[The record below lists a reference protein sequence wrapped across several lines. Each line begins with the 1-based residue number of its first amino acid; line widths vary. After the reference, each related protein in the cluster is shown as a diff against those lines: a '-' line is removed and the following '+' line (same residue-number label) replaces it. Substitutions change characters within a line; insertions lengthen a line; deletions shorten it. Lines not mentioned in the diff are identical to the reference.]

1 MSKKTQCQRVGLN
14 LVLTLAMLLPLG
26 LSVASAAPPAQQE
39 MTYTVKLGD
48 NLWTLAEKYLGS
60 GPAYKTIVSAT
71 NAKYAGDPSF
81 AYIDNPSLIH
91 PGWKLLIPGAEEAA
105 GLTAPEPTGQIIVA
119 QGGDPNTL
127 DPKYLKDNTTQNVLR
142 LMFDS
147 LYHRDNNMQIVPWLA
162 TSYENPDELTWRF
175 HLRQGVKFHNGN
187 DFRANDVKFTLGRLV
202 EDDSQFSTRKYVDR
216 VEVVD
221 DYTVDIITIDPYAA
235 FMTRVVLWH
244 MTDEE
249 YFNEVG
255 AEGVASNPVGTGP
268 FTFVEWVKDERVV
281 FEANRDYWGGSPK
294 IKTVIFSPIPEDA
307 TRIAALET
315 GDVDIIDNV
324 PPEYVDQAPE
334 GVEVVT
340 VPGTRA
346 YFLGMNV
353 NMEPFDDVRVRQAM
367 NYAIDVESIIE
378 NVLNGLA
385 RRLDNPL
392 LPEAFGYIATPVYS
406 YDPDKAK
413 SLLAEAGY
421 PDGFE
426 MKIDARPSDKE
437 LAEVLVGQLSALGI
451 KVNVVLT
458 EGAAFTALYEPGFT
472 QTYLGSWGNSE
483 ADADGMLS
491 KQFYS
496 DRYSCNLLGAE
507 GETGYGD
514 LARGCYYSGY
524 ANAEVDAAIVAGS
537 RDVDPENRKEY
548 YATAVKI
555 IVEEAPW
562 LFLYNPVSIF
572 GQRDRVQGWVPRSDA
587 LIILDEAWVTD

>member
-255 AEGVASNPVGTGP
+255 AEGFASKPVGTGP

-294 IKTVIFSPIPEDA
+294 IKTVIFTPIPEMA
-307 TRIAALET
+307 TRIAALEA
-315 GDVDIIDNV
+315 GDVDIIAV
-324 PPEYVDQAPE
+324 PPEYVDQTPE
-334 GVEVVT
+334 GVEAVT
-340 VPGTRA
+340 VPGTTA
-346 YFLGMNV
+346 YFLAMNV

>member
-1 MSKKTQCQRVGLN
+1 MSKKMLCQRVGLN

-26 LSVASAAPPAQQE
+26 LSVASAAPPAQE
-39 MTYTVKLGD
+39 ELTYTVKLGD

-60 GPAYKTIVSAT
+60 GPAYRTIVSAT
-71 NAKYAGDPSF
+71 NAKYEGDPSF

-119 QGGDPNTL
+119 QSGDPNTV
-127 DPKYLKDNTTQNVLR
+127 DPKYLKDRRTQNVLR

-147 LYHRDNNMQIVPWLA
+147 LYHRDNDQKIVPWLA

-175 HLRQGVKFHNGN
+175 HLRQGVEFHNGN
-187 DFRANDVKFTLGRLV
+187 DFKANDVKFTLGRLV
-202 EDDSQFSTRKYVDR
+202 EDDSQLSTRKYVDR

-221 DYTVDIITIDPYAA
+221 DYTVDIITKDPYAA

-255 AEGVASNPVGTGP
+255 AEGFGSNPVGTGP

-294 IKTVIFSPIPEDA
+294 IKTVIFTPIPEEA
-307 TRIAALET
+307 TSIAALEA
-315 GDVDIIDNV
+315 GDVDIIGV

-334 GVEVVT
+334 GIEVVT

-346 YFLGMNV
+346 YFLAMNV
-353 NMEPFDDVRVRQAM
+353 NEEPFDDVRVRQAM

-426 MKIDARPSDKE
+426 MKIDARPSYKE

-514 LARGCYYSGY
+514 LARGCYYTGY
-524 ANAEVDAAIVAGS
+524 ANAEVDAAVVAGA
-537 RDVDPENRKEY
+537 RDTDPEKRKEY

-562 LFLYNPVSIF
+562 LFLYNPVEIF
-572 GQRDRVQGWVPRSDA
+572 AHRDRVQGWVPRSDD

>member
-1 MSKKTQCQRVGLN
+1 MSRKKLVN
-14 LVLTLAMLLPLG
+14 LVLTLVMLLPLG
-26 LSVASAAPPAQQE
+26 LSVVNAAPLAQEE

-60 GPAYKTIVSAT
+60 GPAYRTIVSAT

-91 PGWKLLIPGAEEAA
+91 PGWKLLVPGAEEAA

-175 HLRQGVKFHNGN
+175 HLRQAVKFHNGN
-187 DFRANDVKFTLGRLV
+187 DFKANDVAFTLGRLV

-221 DYTVDIITIDPYAA
+221 DYTVDIITKDPYAA

-255 AEGVASNPVGTGP
+255 AEGVASNPIGTGP
-268 FTFVEWVKDERVV
+268 FTFVEWAKDERVV

-307 TRIAALET
+307 TRIAALEA
-315 GDVDIIDNV
+315 GDVDIIDGV

-340 VPGTRA
+340 APGTRA
-346 YFLGMNV
+346 YFLAMNV
-353 NMEPFDDVRVRQAM
+353 NVEPFDDVRVRQAM
-367 NYAIDVESIIE
+367 NYAVDVESIIE

-426 MKIDARPSDKE
+426 MKLDARPSFKE

-483 ADADGMLS
+483 ADADGILS

-524 ANAEVDAAIVAGS
+524 ANAEVDAAIVAGA

-562 LFLYNPVSIF
+562 LFLYNPVSIYA
-572 GQRDRVQGWVPRSDA
+572 QRDRVQGWVPRSDA
-587 LIILDEAWVTD
+587 LVILDEAWIAD